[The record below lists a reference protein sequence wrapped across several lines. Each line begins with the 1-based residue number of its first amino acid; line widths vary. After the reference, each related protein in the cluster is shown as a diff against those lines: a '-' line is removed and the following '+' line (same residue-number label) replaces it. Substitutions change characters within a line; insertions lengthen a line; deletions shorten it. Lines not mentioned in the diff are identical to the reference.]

1 MHLYLGFNLIN
12 CMVLSRMV
20 WQIDGTECK
29 NLEKI
34 NTNKCLSY
42 LPMNKIDF
50 ITCQMPDGLNI

>member
-1 MHLYLGFNLIN
+1 
-12 CMVLSRMV
+12 MVLSRMV